1 MKKILNNKNFVV
13 LSNVFGSG
21 LVKVLALVISFFTTP
36 AYIKYFDNDAT
47 LGVWF
52 TILSI
57 LSWILSFD
65 LGIGNGLRNNLVR
78 ELTNNNR
85 ENIEKY
91 VTTSYAFISKIAIVI
106 FIVVGMIVPFLNFN
120 KILNISSEILSNKY
134 LILAFEIC
142 LLAIMTEFV
151 LKLIVSILNA
161 KQKMAIANLL
171 SVITSSLILVFV
183 LLFKFNNVET
193 SLITLTIVYFFAL
206 NVPLLVAT
214 LIYFKK
220 EFGTIKLNK
229 KFYDKSIIPL
239 IMKVGIAFF
248 IIQLSLV
255 VINSTDSFL
264 VSNVFGSEVVV
275 EYQKYYKLF
284 NIIIMCS
291 AIIAGP
297 IWSMVTKSYVEKDY
311 SWIKKIC
318 KIIIVLLGIIVLGLL
333 GLNLLFDEIMH
344 IWLKDSAPIIDNKIV
359 FVLSFYT
366 LIISIINFMS
376 SIANGIN
383 ALKTQFIVNLV
394 GAIIKIPLVYFI
406 SYFINEWWIVI
417 LVNIIC
423 LLPSCIIMPFEIIAK
438 FKKNK
443 NKIEEN

>member
-1 MKKILNNKNFVV
+1 
-13 LSNVFGSG
+13 
-21 LVKVLALVISFFTTP
+21 
-36 AYIKYFDNDAT
+36 
-47 LGVWF
+47 
-52 TILSI
+52 
-57 LSWILSFD
+57 
-65 LGIGNGLRNNLVR
+65 
-78 ELTNNNR
+78 
-85 ENIEKY
+85 
-91 VTTSYAFISKIAIVI
+91 
-106 FIVVGMIVPFLNFN
+106 
-120 KILNISSEILSNKY
+120 
-134 LILAFEIC
+134 
-142 LLAIMTEFV
+142 
-151 LKLIVSILNA
+151 
-161 KQKMAIANLL
+161 
-171 SVITSSLILVFV
+171 
-183 LLFKFNNVET
+183 
-193 SLITLTIVYFFAL
+193 
-206 NVPLLVAT
+206 
-214 LIYFKK
+214 
-220 EFGTIKLNK
+220 
-229 KFYDKSIIPL
+229 
-239 IMKVGIAFF
+239 MKVGIAFF

-311 SWIKKIC
+311 SWIKKIS

-333 GLNLLFDEIMH
+333 GLNLLFDEIMY

-366 LIISIINFMS
+366 LVISIINFMS